1 MDENKLRFGV
11 GVMVIAAIGIAVI
24 LTFLFGAFP
33 TLLKDEYVLNVRF
46 PSAEGV
52 GTNTPV
58 LRDGV
63 RVGRVADIQ
72 LLPDGGV
79 LLTLRMNEHQK
90 LTHHYIP
97 RIGVGSLIT
106 GDAKLEF
113 VRADPNRLAAIHG
126 DDPEII
132 SEPYSDGEYLNYGTK
147 AEDPLATFFS
157 LENELRSTMSSIR
170 NAGQAI
176 EQAGSSVELLVS
188 DVREFMGISTP
199 AAEDGAPSGS
209 PGGLSSGLRP
219 VAFRPAVQPPPADPD
234 AADPDAAVPPRVT
247 VRELTAEAI
256 QTLEEFQGAIR
267 DVRSIVGD
275 PEIRANLE
283 RSIQQVP
290 EVLDETRST
299 LQATQETFRSF
310 ERAGR
315 EFEQVGQTAQQTVE
329 NLNATA
335 QNLEQFTE
343 PLGQR
348 GGELI
353 EQVMTSLAN
362 LDNALVQVDAF
373 GRVLNQEDGTL
384 QRLMRDDDVYWQIQ
398 RTLENIEKATVR
410 IRPILDDVRVF
421 TDKVARDP
429 RQLGVRGALTK
440 RPSGLGLK

>member
-11 GVMVIAAIGIAVI
+11 GVLVIAAIGIAVI

-33 TLLKDEYVLNVRF
+33 TVLKDEYVLNVRF

-63 RVGRVADIQ
+63 RIGRVADIQ
-72 LLPDGGV
+72 LLPEGGV
-79 LLTLRMNEHQK
+79 LLTLQMDDNQK

-97 RIGVGSLIT
+97 RIGIGSLIT

-113 VRADPNRLAAIHG
+113 VRAGPNQLAAIHG

-147 AEDPLATFFS
+147 AEDPFATFFS
-157 LENELRSTMSSIR
+157 LEEELRSTMSSIR

-176 EQAGSSVELLVS
+176 EQAGSSVETLVS
-188 DVREFMGISTP
+188 DVRDFMGINVP
-199 AAEDGAPSGS
+199 ARSDGAPATS
-209 PGGLSSGLRP
+209 PRDYPGGLRP
-219 VAFRPAVQPPPADPD
+219 VAFQPPAAQPPQPDPADPD
-234 AADPDAAVPPRVT
+234 AAPPRVT

-256 QTLEEFQGAIR
+256 ETLQEFQGAIR

-275 PEIRANLE
+275 PAIRANLQRTIE
-283 RSIQQVP
+283 QMPQVL
-290 EVLDETRST
+290 EETRTT
-299 LQATQETFRSF
+299 LQATQDTFQSF

-329 NLNATA
+329 KLNTTAT
-335 QNLEQFTE
+335 NLEQFTE

-362 LDNALVQVDAF
+362 LDNALLQVDEF
-373 GRVLNQEDGTL
+373 GRLLNQKDGTL
-384 QRLMRDDDVYWQIQ
+384 QRLMEDDELYWQIQ
-398 RTLENIEKATVR
+398 RTVENIETASAR

-429 RQLGVRGALTK
+429 RQLGVRGALNK